1 MPHVER
7 DLRKIRQRLE
17 SEGWLMLRD
26 AGPHMVFRHP
36 AKAGRIIVPKGR
48 GDLPQGTAMSIARAA
63 GWL

>member
-17 SEGWLMLRD
+17 SEGWLVLRD
-26 AGPHMVFRHP
+26 AGPHTVYGHP
-36 AKAGRIIVPKGR
+36 SKGGRIAVPKGR
-48 GDLPQGTAMSIARAA
+48 GDLPAGTAMSIAKAA